1 MGRRALAAAVLTLAA
16 AAASA
21 DELQLKNGNRLSGI
35 IVGQT
40 TTSVEIEIGA
50 GRVTVPRSII
60 AKIVTGESPLSVYQT
75 RARALAANDIAGWL
89 ELAEWARSRDLSGQ
103 ARDAYERVLAV
114 DPNNAAARRGLDYE
128 RMGDDWLN
136 RDQAMQAR
144 GYVWFEGAWV
154 TPVHRDTMLAER
166 ASQQRERADSER
178 ARLAIAEAEARAR
191 EAEARARTAEA
202 EARRAE
208 NEQDQQRAFVVG
220 TGVWAWGSPVSPW
233 QNGARLC
240 CNGSHGTGP
249 CPRRNR
255 HDPWGPN
262 TRFTMDLGR
271 SSDSS
276 AEETP
281 TPTPPPPVRHNGAF
295 AGVPKQQP

>member
-1 MGRRALAAAVLTLAA
+1 MGRRALAAAVLTFAS

-60 AKIVTGESPLSVYQT
+60 AKIVTGESSLSVYQT

-89 ELAEWARSRDLSGQ
+89 ELADWARSHELSGQ
-103 ARDAYERVLAV
+103 ARDAYERVLAL

-136 RDQAMQAR
+136 RDEAMQAR
-144 GYVWFEGAWV
+144 GYVWFDGAWV

-208 NEQDQQRAFVVG
+208 NDSQPRAFAIVNP
-220 TGVWAWGSPVSPW
+220 GVWVWDDPIDRWGHSP
-233 QNGARLC
+233 RLC

-249 CPRRNR
+249 CPRRTR
-255 HDPWGPN
+255 QDPWGPN

-271 SSDSS
+271 STRPS
-276 AEETP
+276 ADETP
-281 TPTPPPPVRHNGAF
+281 TPTPQPPVRHNGAS
-295 AGVPKQQP
+295 AGVHKQN